1 MGMLCALTA
10 YDAGVEASYVI
21 YDYPTFVYRL
31 YSVLATILL
40 LAPESHTVDTA
51 SIVERTG

>member
-1 MGMLCALTA
+1 MLYALTA
-10 YDAGVEASYVI
+10 YDASVEASYVI